1 MGVGVMLESA
11 NKNERPTVHFYLRF
25 QQQLFIEEEKKSEY
39 SINVFFTQAS
49 LTRQI
54 ADTTRRSRSRW
65 VRGEVG
71 RGCQSIGH
79 VSQNVG

>member
-39 SINVFFTQAS
+39 SRNVFVTQAS
-49 LTRQI
+49 
-54 ADTTRRSRSRW
+54 
-65 VRGEVG
+65 
-71 RGCQSIGH
+71 
-79 VSQNVG
+79 